1 MSSLFECIQ
10 KPIDVFVQVTQSKQN
25 YHKILPQ
32 IQRTSGSKSFGAT
45 NLGVHVEG
53 PFISREKKGAHP
65 IEYVK
70 GDPIQ
75 SFQQIEDMYKQ
86 LDDISIITLAPELDP
101 NGSIVEQLVN
111 RGITVS
117 VGHSMATL
125 QEGERAINAGATF
138 ITHLF
143 NAMLPFH
150 HRDPGLVGLL
160 TSSAI
165 KRPVYYGIIADGIH
179 THYAALKIA
188 FKSNPEGMVLV
199 SDAISAAGLE
209 SGRHKIGVQEIEI
222 KDNKAFIAGTETLCG
237 SIAALDF
244 CVKHLRQVTG
254 CSTVEAVECATLH
267 PARVL
272 GIERKKG
279 SLDFGADADFNV
291 LDAELNVLATFIS
304 GTLVSKID
312 SCFEINI

>member
-1 MSSLFECIQ
+1 MI
-10 KPIDVFVQVTQSKQN
+10 KVTQSEQS
-25 YHKILPQ
+25 YHKILSQ
-32 IQRTSGSKSFGAT
+32 IKRTPGSKTLGAT

-65 IEYVK
+65 IEYVR
-70 GDPIQ
+70 GDPIE
-75 SFQQIEDMYKQ
+75 SFQQIKEVYKH
-86 LDDISIITLAPELDP
+86 LDDISIITLAPELDT
-101 NGSIVEQLVN
+101 NGSIVSQLVD

-165 KRPVYYGIIADGIH
+165 EKPVYYGIIADGIH

-188 FKSNPEGMVLV
+188 FRSHPEGMVLV

-209 SGRHKIGVQEIEI
+209 SGTHKIGVQEIEI

-237 SIAALDF
+237 SIAALDY

-267 PARVL
+267 PAQVL
-272 GIERKKG
+272 GIQSQKG
-279 SLDFGADADFNV
+279 TLDFGSDADFNI
-291 LDAELNVLATFIS
+291 LDPELNVLATFIS
-304 GTLVSKID
+304 GTLVSKTD
-312 SCFEINI
+312 NCLEINI